1 MPRVCP
7 QAVLISAGNLSFL
20 NWLTAL
26 PAIWCL
32 DDKFLAKT
40 LPGLFKPSATL
51 LRKLVS
57 T

>member
-1 MPRVCP
+1 M
-7 QAVLISAGNLSFL
+7 LISAGNLSFL

-32 DDKFLAKT
+32 DDKFLSHT

-51 LRKLVS
+51 LRKLVR